1 MIVNFTLLQAT
12 VFFPSFFLNASF
24 SFPKAIHNSLLFKS
38 NGSEICGG
46 REGFSTV
53 GQLLQIQSIAK
64 FIRLIL
70 PYNWNQFAKL
80 RAYSNDF
87 NTPP

>member
-38 NGSEICGG
+38 NGSQVCGG
-46 REGFSTV
+46 REGFSTIS
-53 GQLLQIQSIAK
+53 QLLQIQSIAK
-64 FIRLIL
+64 FISLIL
-70 PYNWNQFAKL
+70 PYHWNQFPKL
-80 RAYSNDF
+80 RA
-87 NTPP
+87 